1 MAIVVDAKGVISDV
15 VFTNEELSSQAG
27 NSDWIGQPWVETVTT
42 ESRAKIEA
50 LLKPSKNGAARARQ
64 VNHPMGGGPD
74 IPILYATRRL
84 EDSGATIALGRDL
97 REMALLQQRLLDTQL
112 SLERDYARL
121 RQTETRYRLLFQ
133 LSSEAVLIVDANTRR
148 VTEANPSAIQ
158 LLGPAATTAS
168 RGFPDGLGNEAAARV
183 EELLGRV
190 RAVGGSAST
199 ELRVGGDDK
208 PYSLAASLFRQDERA
223 YFLIRLSASGAEARS
238 EERGMDLASALE
250 QLPDGF
256 LILDEQGSI
265 AYANQAFLDMAEL
278 TEYGQASGQPADRW
292 LGRAAIDFNVL
303 RANIRQHGSV
313 RSFGTRVRGELGG
326 KTDVDVA
333 AVLVDD
339 DRASMALSLRRV
351 APATP
356 TDVLA
361 NRELPRSVDQLT
373 QLVGRVPLK
382 ELVRESTDLIERLC
396 IEAALVISGD
406 NRASAAEMLGLS
418 RQTLYMKLR
427 RYGLAK
433 GGNNET
439 NGD

>member
-1 MAIVVDAKGVISDV
+1 MDAEGVVNDV
-15 VFTNEELSSQAG
+15 VFTNEELSTQAG
-27 NSDWIGQPWVETVTT
+27 NNDWVGQPWVETVTT

-50 LLKPSKNGAARARQ
+50 LLAPPKNGSTRPRQ
-64 VNHPMGGGPD
+64 VNHSVNGGPD

-84 EDSGATIALGRDL
+84 ANSGATIALGRDL

-148 VTEANPSAIQ
+148 VTEANPAAIQ

-190 RAVGGSAST
+190 RAVGGSATT
-199 ELRVGGDDK
+199 ELSVGPEEQ
-208 PYSLAASLFRQDERA
+208 PYGLAASLFRQDDRA
-223 YFLIRLSASGAEARS
+223 YFLIRLSASGTQARAED
-238 EERGMDLASALE
+238 RGADLANALE

-256 LILDEQGSI
+256 LILDEKGAIS
-265 AYANQAFLDMAEL
+265 YANQAFLDMAEL

-333 AVLVDD
+333 AVLVEDD
-339 DRASMALSLRRV
+339 HAAMALSLRRV
-351 APATP
+351 TPATP

-433 GGNNET
+433 GAGNESKE
-439 NGD
+439 D